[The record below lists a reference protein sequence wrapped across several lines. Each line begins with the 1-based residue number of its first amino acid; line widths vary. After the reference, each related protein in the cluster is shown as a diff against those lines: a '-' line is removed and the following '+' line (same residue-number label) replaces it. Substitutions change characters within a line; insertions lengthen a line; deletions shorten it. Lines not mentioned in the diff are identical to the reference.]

1 MISISYKNFIKLL
14 IISIV
19 IVIFTIPD
27 IIFELL
33 VECIHLL
40 IESIEEIAHLVFE
53 GVESMLD
60 NVIEENFHTEMHETQ
75 IIVFYIIMSVLS
87 IPMYFIAKVLPRV
100 YNALDR
106 NVNTVWISNKNH
118 LQLFWLGLS
127 VTEKI
132 KYGVILITGLYIA
145 SFFVM

>member
-14 IISIV
+14 IITIV

-27 IIFELL
+27 IILELF
-33 VECIHLL
+33 VEGIHLV
-40 IESIEEIAHLVFE
+40 IESIGELAHLVFE

-75 IIVFYIIMSVLS
+75 IVVFYIIMSVLA
-87 IPMYFIAKVLPRV
+87 IPTYFIARLLPRV

-106 NVNTVWISNKNH
+106 NVNSVWVSNKNQF
-118 LQLFWLGLS
+118 QLFWLCLS
-127 VTEKI
+127 MTEKI
-132 KYGVILITGLYIA
+132 KYGVILITILYIA
-145 SFFVM
+145 SFFIM

>member
-87 IPMYFIAKVLPRV
+87 IPMSLSLKYFLA
-100 YNALDR
+100 Y
-106 NVNTVWISNKNH
+106 
-118 LQLFWLGLS
+118 
-127 VTEKI
+127 
-132 KYGVILITGLYIA
+132 ITL
-145 SFFVM
+145 